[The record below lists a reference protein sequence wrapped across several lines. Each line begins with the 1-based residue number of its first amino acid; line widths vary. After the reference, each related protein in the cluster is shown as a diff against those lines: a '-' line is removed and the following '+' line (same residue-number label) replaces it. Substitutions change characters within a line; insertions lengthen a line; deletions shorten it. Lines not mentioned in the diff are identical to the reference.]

1 MLCVHVG
8 IGGHL
13 EYYPYELYYRD
24 CLTFVVKLPPHP
36 PAFQKNIYGGHV
48 RAVYIHGIHVR
59 AVYIHGGHV
68 RAVYIH
74 GGHVRAVYIH
84 GGHVRAIYIIAV
96 TCAQYNDMWSFA
108 LNIQYIYTRGGPVR
122 AIYIHGGDMRAVYK
136 LCIVRARDHHRAQ
149 QTPPPPT
156 PRPHPHLPYTQT
168 HAVYLKWFG
177 VQRKV
182 HSHCVG

>member
-1 MLCVHVG
+1 MGVCSAFTRVLCVHVG

-36 PAFQKNIYGGHV
+36 PAFQKNIY
-48 RAVYIHGIHVR
+48 
-59 AVYIHGGHV
+59 
-68 RAVYIH
+68 

>member
-1 MLCVHVG
+1 MGVCSAFTRVLCVHVG

-68 RAVYIH
+68 RA
-74 GGHVRAVYIH
+74 
-84 GGHVRAIYIIAV
+84 IYIIAV
-96 TCAQYNDMWSFA
+96 TCAQYNDIWSFA
-108 LNIQYIYTRGGPVR
+108 LNIPVSYTHLR
-122 AIYIHGGDMRAVYK
+122 AHE
-136 LCIVRARDHHRAQ
+136 
-149 QTPPPPT
+149 T
-156 PRPHPHLPYTQT
+156 
-168 HAVYLKWFG
+168 
-177 VQRKV
+177 
-182 HSHCVG
+182 